1 MPKASRRTRGCLLVA
16 TVGLVAL
23 TGCRTT
29 VAGAPNA
36 APSSAGPAGAILPAQ
51 LSDLLTPSAALSVTP
66 GFPLI
71 EWDMHS
77 ALFVGADPANCLG
90 ATAYG
95 THPLFPPDYTG
106 REARTQ
112 QDSVRDQHQLLE
124 VSATYPWDFDAAA
137 FLNSVRKQVADCQ
150 RTVTA
155 WGADGKKLTVAAGP
169 LLPTVPAVAHWTTR
183 LVGDQWLCDFAV
195 IAKANVVAQIVTC
208 SSDRSIDNQNLVAQ
222 RLAKIDELL
231 NSKA

>member
-1 MPKASRRTRGCLLVA
+1 MPKGSRRTRGYLLAA

-29 VAGAPNA
+29 VAGVPNA
-36 APSSAGPAGAILPAQ
+36 APTGAGSAGAILPAQ
-51 LSDLLTPSAALSVTP
+51 LPDLLTPSAALSVTP

-71 EWDMHS
+71 ESDMHA
-77 ALFVGADPANCLG
+77 ALFVGADPAGCLG

-112 QDSVRDQHQLLE
+112 QDAVHDQHQLLE
-124 VSATYPWDFDAAA
+124 VSATYPRNFDAEA
-137 FLNSVRKQVADCQ
+137 FLDSVRKQVTACQ

-155 WGADGKKLTVAAGP
+155 WGADGKKLAVTTGP
-169 LLPTVPAVAHWTTR
+169 LLPAVPTVAHWTTR
-183 LVGDQWLCDFAV
+183 IIDDQWLCDFAV

-208 SSDRSIDNQNLVAQ
+208 SSDRSIDNQKLVDQ
-222 RLAKIDELL
+222 RLTKIDELL